1 MQTDPKQGGSSE
13 PGPKDTFLRVD
24 DTALV
29 DVIAGARERLVFI
42 APGVRTQ
49 VAEALA
55 KAIVSL
61 PSNGL
66 HLVLDVDA
74 EVCRL
79 GYGSMP
85 GLALL
90 QAAAAKHGLPLRHH
104 PGIRIGL
111 VIADDTTVIYSPT
124 PLLIEA
130 GSVQPDKP
138 NAIILR
144 GEVPFTLTDACGL
157 DPAGLA
163 GVQVGKNPV
172 DAVALE
178 AVAQDLRDRPAK
190 KFNVTRIE
198 RVFSS
203 LLHYVEFKIEDYKLT
218 SRALVLDSELFGV
231 RNEEVIRRLTNR
243 YRLFADNESLTVE
256 ISAFKDDGT
265 PDGEKPKQKFGSLSV
280 DRERNRIKKKYVI
293 EAGKFG
299 SLILRRNVPDFEKEI
314 TILRAKV
321 EAYKQT
327 VQTELK
333 KRTDAIVLELL
344 AALTERLQQ
353 EPPDRWRTRHLG
365 NTLTAADVK
374 RLFEEDVRADVERV
388 TKTFNP
394 VIFTAYKDVTYET
407 FKDPKFREVIESYFG
422 KDEVARVF
430 AEYDAAPEAQTQDET
445 DGQ

>member
-1 MQTDPKQGGSSE
+1 METDPLHLASTE
-13 PGPKDTFLRVD
+13 PGSTDTFFRVD

-29 DVIAGARERLVFI
+29 EVIAGARERLVFI

-55 KAIVSL
+55 KAIESL
-61 PSNGL
+61 PPMGL

-79 GYGSMP
+79 GYGSMQ

-144 GEVPFTLTDACGL
+144 GEVPLTVTDACGL
-157 DPAGLA
+157 DPAGVA
-163 GVQVGKNPV
+163 EVQVGKNPV

-190 KFNVTRIE
+190 KFNVARIE

-203 LLHYVEFKIEDYKLT
+203 LL
-218 SRALVLDSELFGV
+218 
-231 RNEEVIRRLTNR
+231 
-243 YRLFADNESLTVE
+243 
-256 ISAFKDDGT
+256 
-265 PDGEKPKQKFGSLSV
+265 
-280 DRERNRIKKKYVI
+280 
-293 EAGKFG
+293 
-299 SLILRRNVPDFEKEI
+299 
-314 TILRAKV
+314 
-321 EAYKQT
+321 
-327 VQTELK
+327 
-333 KRTDAIVLELL
+333 
-344 AALTERLQQ
+344 
-353 EPPDRWRTRHLG
+353 
-365 NTLTAADVK
+365 
-374 RLFEEDVRADVERV
+374 
-388 TKTFNP
+388 
-394 VIFTAYKDVTYET
+394 
-407 FKDPKFREVIESYFG
+407 
-422 KDEVARVF
+422 
-430 AEYDAAPEAQTQDET
+430 
-445 DGQ
+445 